1 MKLTVSS
8 IVLSALLF
16 PVSTSAFLAPANG
29 NVRTF
34 GVSSSKTTNLY
45 QSSKSQERTTAKK
58 NIGKT
63 GINVEPEAATKRDSK
78 DVSLKKYKIRSTI
91 LQHALQTKQKEASL
105 LRDKLTILQDV
116 IQKLQSSNKNLL
128 ARVQE
133 LKSEKNSIFANNITA
148 EAGEAKEKELWPPEM
163 EVKLMKEEFNSKEIE
178 YENALT
184 VAQSKYSDVKERC
197 NDLLADIEER
207 DADIRFY
214 QERSMV
220 DESEMNYLREEIEK
234 FQAEINEAAT
244 AKASEMADQIE
255 KDGDNGKMTAEEDW
269 QLKELKALIVA
280 LEEQNKIAR
289 DQFKEL
295 NEQWKGRR
303 EEMQEIIASTQN
315 KVLSLETDLEQSQ
328 LERSQ
333 VQTMLEQTQLELEES
348 RDIIQTLKKDAV
360 SPPTATGLD
369 KLTAEEQAKAKQF
382 SKESLEIA
390 TASVRQ
396 AEERALE
403 LKKKYNKLEKNYE
416 DSIFQN
422 DMLVEKVL
430 ELELQL
436 DQYEK
441 AGANEDVLKREQ
453 ELLKRIDGL
462 EKELEVA
469 QARFEQV
476 PAGEDITDDKESGAV
491 VDAMWK
497 EKISVQKKEYEELIQ
512 DLKDEVG
519 RLVKAKTAASLSIP
533 PSEAKSRQSRLR
545 RVINRVRS
553 LLPGGG
559 KNDTATS
566 TAVIESTKGKTS
578 DNEESLP
585 VGAGQALSSSK
596 DATNE

>member
-8 IVLSALLF
+8 IVLSGLLF
-16 PVSTSAFLAPANG
+16 PVNTSAFLANSNG

-34 GVSSSKTTNLY
+34 GVSSNLY
-45 QSSKSQERTTAKK
+45 QSSKSQERTAAKK
-58 NIGKT
+58 NIGQT
-63 GINVEPEAATKRDSK
+63 GINVEPQETKRDSK

-128 ARVQE
+128 AKVQE
-133 LKSEKNSIFANNITA
+133 LKSEKNSIFANNTV
-148 EAGEAKEKELWPPEM
+148 EAGTGEAKEKELWPPEM

-178 YENALT
+178 YENALA

-220 DESEMNYLREEIEK
+220 DESEMNYLREQLEK

-244 AKASEMADQIE
+244 ARASEMADQIE
-255 KDGDNGKMTAEEDW
+255 NDGVKMTAEEDW
-269 QLKELKALIVA
+269 QLKELKGLIVA
-280 LEEQNKIAR
+280 LEEQNTIAR

-303 EEMQEIIASTQN
+303 EEMQGIIASTQN
-315 KVLSLETDLEQSQ
+315 KVLSLETELEQSQ
-328 LERSQ
+328 LERNQ
-333 VQTMLEQTQLELEES
+333 VQTMLEQTQVELEES
-348 RDIIQTLKKDAV
+348 KDIIETLKRDAV
-360 SPPTATGLD
+360 SPPAGLD
-369 KLTAEEQAKAKQF
+369 KLTAEEQAKARQF

-390 TASVRQ
+390 TAAVRQ
-396 AEERALE
+396 AEERELE
-403 LKKKYNKLEKNYE
+403 LKKKFNRMEKNYE
-416 DSIFQN
+416 DSMFQN
-422 DMLVEKVL
+422 DMLVKKVL

-441 AGANEDVLKREQ
+441 AGTDEDVLKREQ

-469 QARFEQV
+469 QARFQTL
-476 PAGEDITDDKESGAV
+476 PSGEDITEDKESGAV

-497 EKISVQKKEYEELIQ
+497 EKMSEQKKEYEELIQ
-512 DLKDEVG
+512 DLKNEVD

-545 RVINRVRS
+545 RVVNRVRS
-553 LLPGGG
+553 LLSGGG
-559 KNDTATS
+559 KKDTATAAIS
-566 TAVIESTKGKTS
+566 ESAEGKSS
-578 DNEESLP
+578 DDESLP
-585 VGAGQALSSSK
+585 VSAGKSPSSSRNS
-596 DATNE
+596 TNESEL